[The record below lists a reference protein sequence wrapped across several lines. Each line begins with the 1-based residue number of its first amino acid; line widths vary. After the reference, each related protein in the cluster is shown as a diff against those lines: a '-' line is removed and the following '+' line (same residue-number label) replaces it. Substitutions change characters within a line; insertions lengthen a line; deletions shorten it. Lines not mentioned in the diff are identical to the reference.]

1 MVSNRRECTFRSAV
15 AGVDI
20 FVERVFSGNGIGET
34 VLILH
39 GLGDHFGRHEWAVRL
54 FTGLGYDVIGLDW
67 PGNGRSGGKQGDLPS
82 TESVGPLL
90 EEVLG
95 KEGIEPAGIFAHST
109 GGFFLIQTFGRN
121 LRAFRNVKWVWL
133 SSPLLH
139 PEEGQARVKI
149 VVAKRLARWFPKL
162 TMSTGVRPSD
172 CYHVEAG
179 EDPEHS
185 RDGNH
190 NRITLR
196 AGVDLILA
204 GLNMKG
210 SKIADVL
217 KLPVLVTEGSEDEVC
232 PPHLAEEFFE
242 KLPEGEKTMIFL
254 NGARHEPFRE
264 ANRMPML
271 NSVRAWL
278 SLQKSRSN

>member
-1 MVSNRRECTFRSAV
+1 MGSNRREGTFRSRV
-15 AGVDI
+15 AEVDI
-20 FVERVFSGNGIGET
+20 FVERIFSGSGNGKT

-67 PGNGRSGGKQGDLPS
+67 PGNGRSGGKKGDLPS

-90 EEVLG
+90 EEVLSR
-95 KEGIEPAGIFAHST
+95 EATEPVGVFAHST

-121 LRAFRNVKWVWL
+121 LRAFRNVKWIWL

-139 PEEGQARVKI
+139 PEEGQSRLKVI
-149 VVAKRLARWFPKL
+149 VAKRFAKWFPRL

-179 EDPEHS
+179 EDPEGF
-185 RDGNH
+185 REANH
-190 NRITLR
+190 RRITLR

-204 GLNMKG
+204 GLKMK
-210 SKIADVL
+210 SSDVVEVL
-217 KLPVLVTEGSEDEVC
+217 ELPVLVTEGSEDEVC
-232 PPHLAEEFFE
+232 PPNLTFEFFK
-242 KLPEGEKTMIFL
+242 KLPEGQKTMIFL